1 MIKKLTRMEFCAL
14 WRGYIENERKRKGEP
29 DLEKAAVQR
38 RSKQKTMKTLKI
50 LAFLAPVL
58 IFAAM
63 FVYYPFI
70 KTLINSLC
78 AVNDKG
84 EILKFVGLEN
94 FEYVF
99 GRSDFKKAL
108 TNSLLITAINVPCTL
123 LITITLGR
131 MAAKKR
137 RLSPVYETLFTL
149 PMSISMS
156 AACMIFKSMFSPT
169 LGIVNAVLGLELGW
183 FESRDTA
190 LYTCIILTVW
200 MGIGFD
206 FLLFQSAFRSIPR
219 SVTEAADLDG
229 AGFFARLFRI
239 ELPMISPTVFYVL
252 CTNAVLA
259 MMTSGPMIIITQG
272 GPSRATTTLMYMM
285 YASGYGSSNY
295 SLAAV
300 VSLVA
305 FALTFGFTL
314 VSFILERKKVHY
326 Q

>member
-1 MIKKLTRMEFCAL
+1 MGPAHEKEGGIDLAVTSVPRQ
-14 WRGYIENERKRKGEP
+14 RSPGEP
-29 DLEKAAVQR
+29 AAPPSVKAQTR
-38 RSKQKTMKTLKI
+38 RLKTQKRLKI
-50 LAFLAPVL
+50 IAFMAPIM
-58 IFAAM
+58 IFAIL

-70 KTLINSLC
+70 RTVVNSLC

-84 EILKFVGLEN
+84 EILRFVGLEN
-94 FEYVF
+94 FSYVF
-99 GRSDFKKAL
+99 GRSDFKLAL
-108 TNSLLITAINVPCTL
+108 QHTLIITVINVPVTL
-123 LITITLGR
+123 FITISL
-131 MAAKKR
+131 ALLANKKR

-156 AACMIFKSMFSPT
+156 AAWMIFKSMFSPT
-169 LGIVNAVLGLELGW
+169 LGFVNAFFGTNLGW

-206 FLLFQSAFRSIPR
+206 FLLFQSALRGIP
-219 SVTEAADLDG
+219 SHIMEAAELDG
-229 AGFFARLFRI
+229 AGFFTRVFKI
-239 ELPMISPTVFYVL
+239 QLPMISSTIFYVL
-252 CTNAVLA
+252 CTNTVLA

-272 GPSRATTTLMYMM
+272 GPSRSTTTLMHMM
-285 YASGYGSSNY
+285 FASGYGSSNY

-305 FALTFGFTL
+305 FVLTFGFTL
-314 VSFILERKKVHY
+314 ISFIFERKKVYY